1 MHTAHRHRL
10 QTTALSLVSVGLL
23 CLGTGCPAQPPPPP
37 STAQAGPTV
46 AVAPAPASR
55 PVPSPHVAL
64 PPHAPMT
71 QQELPTTDGPI
82 AFDNLEGS
90 LLSLQKFAQTRP
102 TDAVI
107 QLRIVQLLCARA
119 QFRGTLA
126 DYQRAAAQ
134 VEHAFRVA
142 PKAAHSFVARAR
154 VRAVFH
160 DFVGAEK
167 DLAAAEK
174 LDPELGASIA
184 ASRLSLQVAQGQDEP
199 ALAAYRELRKKAP
212 DILTTGAEAAL
223 LADRGELAAADEL
236 FIAAQGHFRDVSPFP
251 VAWLYFQHGLM
262 WERAGRLSRA
272 EELYAAA
279 VSRLPG
285 YAAAT
290 SHWAAVL
297 SARGAKEQAR
307 TLLQALTQSA
317 DDPEY
322 KAQLAALLQ
331 DQGRPEEAKPLIAEA
346 QRRYT
351 ELLAAHRPAFLSHA
365 ARFYLGI
372 GGQPA
377 MAHKLAEE
385 NLKAIHTTEA
395 QLLVIE
401 AASAGPA
408 TARACAL
415 ADVVRQKPGL
425 SDPARIILS
434 RAYSACGQPSH
445 AAAILSPT
453 AERPASPQGPVPA
466 PLPPPT

>member
-1 MHTAHRHRL
+1 
-10 QTTALSLVSVGLL
+10 
-23 CLGTGCPAQPPPPP
+23 
-37 STAQAGPTV
+37 
-46 AVAPAPASR
+46 
-55 PVPSPHVAL
+55 
-64 PPHAPMT
+64 MT
-71 QQELPTTDGPI
+71 QKELPTTEGQI
-82 AFDNLEGS
+82 ALDNLEGS
-90 LLSLQKFAQTRP
+90 LLSLQKFAQIRP

-107 QLRIVQLLCARA
+107 QLRIVQQLCARA
-119 QFRGTLA
+119 QFRGTLT

-134 VEHAFRVA
+134 VEHTFRVA
-142 PKAAHSFVARAR
+142 PKAAHSFLARAR
-154 VRAVFH
+154 IRAVFH
-160 DFVGAEK
+160 DFAGAEK

-174 LDPELGASIA
+174 LDPELRESIT

-223 LADRGELAAADEL
+223 LAERGDLAAAEEL

-279 VSRLPG
+279 VHRLPG

-297 SARGAKEQAR
+297 SARGEKERAR
-307 TLLQALTQSA
+307 TLLQTLTQSA

-322 KAQLAALLQ
+322 KAQLAALLHEM
-331 DQGRPEEAKPLIAEA
+331 GRPEEGKPLIAEA
-346 QRRYT
+346 HRRYT

-377 MAHKLAEE
+377 LAHTLAEE
-385 NLKAIHTTEA
+385 NLRATQTTDA
-395 QLLVIE
+395 QLLVVE
-401 AASAGPA
+401 AAMAGSA

-415 ADVVRQKPGL
+415 ADIIRTKPGL
-425 SDPARIILS
+425 SDPARVILS
-434 RAYSACGQPSH
+434 RAYSACRQPER
-445 AAAILSPT
+445 AAAILSP
-453 AERPASPQGPVPA
+453 APEQPSSPAPA
-466 PLPPPT
+466 PPLPPPT